1 MANTTNNTVKLKK
14 NMILISFQMRRMI
27 NTKYKMI
34 MKKKNSRKHRKM
46 MKTQRMLIL
55 TITKESTP
63 TMMQDKSI
71 NVQIQVHI
79 LNQRICAEEYIL
91 SSIRESL
98 LNLNSMDK
106 LCWEILLD
114 HLFWLTL
121 HMPNKRFS
129 IHRFQQAITKFPQ
142 TKEVMQLH
150 QTLEPDQWN
159 KN

>member
-63 TMMQDKSI
+63 TMMLDKSI
-71 NVQIQVHI
+71 NVLKQEHT
-79 LNQRICAEEYIL
+79 LNQRICVGESIL
-91 SSIRESL
+91 SLIRGSL
-98 LNLNSMDK
+98 SKSSSMDK
-106 LCWEILLD
+106 QC
-114 HLFWLTL
+114 
-121 HMPNKRFS
+121 
-129 IHRFQQAITKFPQ
+129 
-142 TKEVMQLH
+142 
-150 QTLEPDQWN
+150 
-159 KN
+159 